1 MGGHTRLL
9 LLNQSTVIK
18 PLNIRELDFYQNIP
32 HDIEYFVPKYK
43 GMVNSRIILEDAF
56 EKMINNWNNFRCNA
70 SHYNGWR

>member
-43 GMVNSRIILEDAF
+43 GMIDSPTILEDAF
-56 EKMINNWNNFRCNA
+56 GI
-70 SHYNGWR
+70 